1 MKNHFE
7 QWLPANQ
14 FVEPNLRNDNSLI
27 LQSKISPI
35 LHGFLKV
42 LDCVDPL
49 GPSIYL
55 ENVFH
60 QFVNISYGPKIHFL
74 LPWEEK
80 NE

>member
-1 MKNHFE
+1 MGQCSVKAGDGPF
-7 QWLPANQ
+7 
-14 FVEPNLRNDNSLI
+14 LRNEISLI
-27 LQSKISPI
+27 LQSKISPYF
-35 LHGFLKV
+35 HVFLQD
-42 LDCVDPL
+42 LDCGYPL

-60 QFVNISYGPKIHFL
+60 QFVNISYGPKIHFP